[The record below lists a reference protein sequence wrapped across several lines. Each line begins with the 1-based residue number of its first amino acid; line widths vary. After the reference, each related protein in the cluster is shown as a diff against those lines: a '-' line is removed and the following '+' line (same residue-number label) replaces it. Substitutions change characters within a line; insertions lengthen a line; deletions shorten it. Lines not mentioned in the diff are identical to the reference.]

1 MLVYKQRP
9 ITGNHGWRTCC
20 FFVFGSDMNLELCQ
34 PASTRDK
41 TQFFLSLF
49 VKWMRNW
56 LVSLLNLS
64 FFLLSMLASLTVIII
79 HPTKGLIQFKL
90 N

>member
-41 TQFFLSLF
+41 TQFFLSF
-49 VKWMRNW
+49 CKVEEK
-56 LVSLLNLS
+56 
-64 FFLLSMLASLTVIII
+64 LASKFAK
-79 HPTKGLIQFKL
+79 PQFLFAKYACL
-90 N
+90 VNCDNYPPN